1 MSTQKPFGSLS
12 NQNVLD
18 IVQELDKLIEEAA
31 KSKELFQDMCD
42 KNYSMYMA
50 QELAYMKSRNLI
62 LSKI

>member
-1 MSTQKPFGSLS
+1 MSTKPLGSLS

-18 IVQELDKLIEEAA
+18 IVQELDKLIEECQ
-31 KSKELFQDMCD
+31 KEIGKTIQGSAT
-42 KNYSMYMA
+42 YSMYMA